1 MCFTESTITTKQFKH
16 MKSIFFNLDEEIF
29 SETERILSTLKTTRN
44 KYINDALDFYN
55 KYQRKK
61 MMESRVIIESELV
74 RKESLSVLKEFED
87 LENKD

>member
-1 MCFTESTITTKQFKH
+1 

-29 SETERILSTLKTTRN
+29 SETEQILSVLKITRN
-44 KYINDALDFYN
+44 KYINDALDYYN

-61 MMESRVIIESELV
+61 MMESRLIIESALV

-87 LENKD
+87 LEDKD

>member
-1 MCFTESTITTKQFKH
+1 

-29 SETERILSTLKTTRN
+29 SETERILSVLKITRN

-55 KYQRKK
+55 QYQRKK
-61 MMESRVIIESELV
+61 MMESRVIMESELV

-87 LENKD
+87 LEAQD

>member
-1 MCFTESTITTKQFKH
+1 

-29 SETERILSTLKTTRN
+29 SETERILSVLKISRN

-55 KYQRKK
+55 QYQRKK
-61 MMESRVIIESELV
+61 MMESRVTMESELV

-87 LENKD
+87 LEAKD

>member
-1 MCFTESTITTKQFKH
+1 

-29 SETERILSTLKTTRN
+29 SETERILSVLKISRN

-55 KYQRKK
+55 QYQRKK
-61 MMESRVIIESELV
+61 MMESRVIMESELV

>member
-1 MCFTESTITTKQFKH
+1 

-29 SETERILSTLKTTRN
+29 SETERILSVLKISRN

-55 KYQRKK
+55 QYQRKK
-61 MMESRVIIESELV
+61 MMESRVIMESELV

-87 LENKD
+87 LEAQD

>member
-1 MCFTESTITTKQFKH
+1 

>member
-1 MCFTESTITTKQFKH
+1 
-16 MKSIFFNLDEEIF
+16 MKSVFFNLDEGIF
-29 SETERILSTLKTTRN
+29 SETEQILSGLKITRN

-87 LENKD
+87 LEAKD

>member
-1 MCFTESTITTKQFKH
+1 

-29 SETERILSTLKTTRN
+29 SETELILSGLKISRN

>member
-1 MCFTESTITTKQFKH
+1 

-29 SETERILSTLKTTRN
+29 SETELILSGLKISRN

-61 MMESRVIIESELV
+61 MMESRLVIESELV
-74 RKESLSVLKEFED
+74 RKESLSVLKEFEG
-87 LENKD
+87 LEDRD

>member
-1 MCFTESTITTKQFKH
+1 

-29 SETERILSTLKTTRN
+29 SETERILSTLKITRN

>member
-1 MCFTESTITTKQFKH
+1 

-29 SETERILSTLKTTRN
+29 SETERILSVLKISRN

-55 KYQRKK
+55 QYQRKK

-87 LENKD
+87 LEAKD